1 MEKIRIRRALAWGVA
16 ALVWGVGAEALAD
29 DPIASTNGK
38 GMDTHLFRPA
48 MDSKGLFSVNGT
60 EVLSANDISFG
71 LILDYGETLLRVTPG
86 AGAPGP
92 SLPNATGTAPNQLI
106 NNSFQG
112 TFQFNYG
119 LKNLL
124 VVGLDL
130 PVILMTGN
138 AEANAA

>member
-29 DPIASTNGK
+29 DPIASSNGK

-48 MDSKGLFSVNGT
+48 MDSKGLFSINGT
-60 EVLSANDISFG
+60 EVLGANDISFG
-71 LILDYGETLLRVTPG
+71 LILDYGETLLRVTPT

-92 SLPNATGTAPNQLI
+92 ILPNAAQTVATQLI

-119 LKNLL
+119 LKKLL
-124 VVGLDL
+124 LAGPRL
-130 PVILMTGN
+130 P
-138 AEANAA
+138 